1 MSGSWPMV
9 LLDLAAVLAL
19 VSVAKVVSDGVG
31 GPVARWVTFVLVASV
46 LVLVCVAVPLRACLL
61 RQQRGMLHA
70 AQTAH
75 QQAVTDPL
83 TGLLN
88 RRSLDG
94 VVHSLLRE
102 NVRFTAAICD
112 LDRFKLLNDE
122 HGHDTGDRALRLFAD
137 ALRSVVR
144 NGDFVARMGGEEF
157 VLILPESHKSNGSRV
172 LERARLE
179 LVLQLS
185 GQAMPPFTFSAGV
198 ADTTEA
204 AEWTELL
211 RLADQRLLAAKRAG
225 RNRVLATSV
234 PVPA

>member
-1 MSGSWPMV
+1 MV
-9 LLDLAAVLAL
+9 LLDLTAVVGL
-19 VSVAKVVSDGVG
+19 VSVAKALSDRAGS
-31 GPVARWVTFVLVASV
+31 AALRWVIFVVASAVLVFAV
-46 LVLVCVAVPLRACLL
+46 VAVPLRVCLL

-75 QQAVTDPL
+75 QQAVTDAL

-88 RRSLDG
+88 RRSLDS

-102 NVRFTAAICD
+102 NVRFTVAICD

-122 HGHDTGDRALRLFAD
+122 HGHDTGDQALRLFAD

-144 NGDFVARMGGEEF
+144 NGDFVARLGGEEF
-157 VLILPESHKSNGSRV
+157 VMILPESHKSNGSRV

-179 LVLQLS
+179 LVLRLS
-185 GQAMPPFTFSAGV
+185 GHPLPPFTFSAGV

-204 AEWTELL
+204 GDWSELL

-225 RNRVLATSV
+225 RNRVLATSL
-234 PVPA
+234 PVSA